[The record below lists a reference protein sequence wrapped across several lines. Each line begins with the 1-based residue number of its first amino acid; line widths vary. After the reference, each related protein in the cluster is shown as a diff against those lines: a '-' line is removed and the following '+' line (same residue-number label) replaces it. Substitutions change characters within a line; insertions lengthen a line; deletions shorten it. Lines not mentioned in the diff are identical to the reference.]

1 MDYVTYFETSI
12 ASIIGI
18 AISGI
23 AYELINSWSD
33 YWTKRRVSNFLCNKL
48 IKLTNEK
55 DNTRRVV
62 LESQG
67 LDMLQH
73 FSTQG
78 RLNLQ
83 SNSLLFQWLL
93 STLEIGRA
101 IIDIKNELQNLKN
114 ENQVKIVYDILDLIK
129 NFFLEIDEYKKEI
142 IFKELK
148 KDFIELEKNLVFKL
162 TAEQKAI
169 NNIQIEIRL
178 IYTVMLNK
186 ISLPSRGE
194 IN

>member
-1 MDYVTYFETSI
+1 MAPIFAFAAWLGSSDQRGLFAFGFIFIIITVCSMNLHYSMDYVTYFETSI

-33 YWTKRRVSNFLCNKL
+33 YWTKRRVLNFLCNKL

-93 STLEIGRA
+93 STLEIGR
-101 IIDIKNELQNLKN
+101 
-114 ENQVKIVYDILDLIK
+114 V
-129 NFFLEIDEYKKEI
+129 
-142 IFKELK
+142 
-148 KDFIELEKNLVFKL
+148 
-162 TAEQKAI
+162 
-169 NNIQIEIRL
+169 IRL
-178 IYTVMLNK
+178 H
-186 ISLPSRGE
+186 
-194 IN
+194 

>member
-1 MDYVTYFETSI
+1 M
-12 ASIIGI
+12 
-18 AISGI
+18 
-23 AYELINSWSD
+23 N
-33 YWTKRRVSNFLCNKL
+33 N
-48 IKLTNEK
+48 
-55 DNTRRVV
+55 
-62 LESQG
+62 
-67 LDMLQH
+67 
-73 FSTQG
+73 
-78 RLNLQ
+78 
-83 SNSLLFQWLL
+83 
-93 STLEIGRA
+93 
-101 IIDIKNELQNLKN
+101 
-114 ENQVKIVYDILDLIK
+114 ILDLIK

-194 IN
+194 INRIL

>member
-1 MDYVTYFETSI
+1 
-12 ASIIGI
+12 
-18 AISGI
+18 
-23 AYELINSWSD
+23 
-33 YWTKRRVSNFLCNKL
+33 
-48 IKLTNEK
+48 
-55 DNTRRVV
+55 
-62 LESQG
+62 
-67 LDMLQH
+67 MLQH

>member
-1 MDYVTYFETSI
+1 M
-12 ASIIGI
+12 A
-18 AISGI
+18 
-23 AYELINSWSD
+23 
-33 YWTKRRVSNFLCNKL
+33 
-48 IKLTNEK
+48 
-55 DNTRRVV
+55 
-62 LESQG
+62 
-67 LDMLQH
+67 
-73 FSTQG
+73 
-78 RLNLQ
+78 
-83 SNSLLFQWLL
+83 
-93 STLEIGRA
+93 
-101 IIDIKNELQNLKN
+101 
-114 ENQVKIVYDILDLIK
+114 KILAMNNILDLIK